1 MERRAIENWLL
12 RHDSDFA
19 LYEQMLTEEKPHRL
33 IANHEQLRDL
43 LGTYGPASLQRLRD
57 EALERYMR
65 AGIPTA
71 KDEEFKYTPLGDLR
85 EVEFQ
90 PAYGSNVFR
99 SDLLNTAVG
108 GIEAIT
114 LAFVNGEYAPEISTE
129 GALPK
134 GAIFCSMHD
143 ALEEHEE
150 LVLAHLGKVH
160 TLDKKLG
167 STNDERFRWLNTAYL
182 SEGAFLYLPKDAA
195 ISGLLHVLYVSRAD
209 HGPFA
214 AYPRT
219 LIVMEEGSEAKILE
233 SYVGLGGRYFTNAVT
248 EISLGK
254 NAHLEHTRFQMDS
267 LSATHV
273 GTLACEQGA
282 DSVLTS
288 NSAMFGGRVS
298 RLDANFWVGGEHA
311 ETWLNGTYV
320 GMGEQIVDNHTR
332 IDHAVPNCNSF
343 EVYKGIL
350 GGNAT
355 GVFNGKIFVYED
367 AQKTDA
373 KQTNQAIL
381 LSPTAQVNTKPQLEI
396 FADDVK
402 CTHGAT
408 VGQLR
413 EDARFYLRSRGIP
426 LAEANAILVYAFAA
440 EVLEKITVAPVR
452 EALEQALNR
461 RLDEATKTP
470 PSGE

>member
-1 MERRAIENWLL
+1 
-12 RHDSDFA
+12 
-19 LYEQMLTEEKPHRL
+19 MLTEEKPHSL
-33 IANHEQLRDL
+33 IANHEQLRGL
-43 LGTYGPASLQRLRD
+43 LGTYGPESLQRMRD
-57 EALERYMR
+57 DALERYMR
-65 AGIPTA
+65 AGVPTA
-71 KDEEFKYTPLGDLR
+71 KDEEFKYTPLSDLR
-85 EVEFQ
+85 EIEFK
-90 PAYGSNVFR
+90 PAYGSNIFR
-99 SDLLNTAVG
+99 NDLLGTPVG
-108 GIEAIT
+108 KIEAIT

-129 GALPK
+129 GAFPK
-134 GAIFCSMHD
+134 GALFCSLRE
-143 ALEEHEE
+143 ALEDHEDV
-150 LVLAHLGKVH
+150 VLRHLGKVH
-160 TLDKKLG
+160 TLDGKLG
-167 STNDERFRWLNTAYL
+167 TTNDERFRWLNTAYL

-195 ISGLLHVLYVSRAD
+195 APGLLHILYVSRAD

-214 AYPRT
+214 AHPRT
-219 LIVMEEGSEAKILE
+219 LIVLEDGAEAKVLE
-233 SYVGLGGRYFTNAVT
+233 SYVGMGGRYFTNAVT
-248 EISLGK
+248 EISLGQ
-254 NAHLEHTRFQMDS
+254 NTHLEHTRFQTES
-267 LSATHV
+267 LEAVHI
-273 GTLACEQGA
+273 GTLATEQGE

-288 NSAMFGGRVS
+288 NSAMFGAKTS
-298 RLDANFWVGGEHA
+298 RIDANFWVGGEHA

-320 GMGEQIVDNHTR
+320 GMGEQVVDNHTR
-332 IDHAVPNCNSF
+332 IDHALPNCNSF

-350 GGNAT
+350 GGQST

-440 EVLEKITVAPVR
+440 EVLEKITVDQVR
-452 EALEQALNR
+452 DALEQALNKK
-461 RLDEATKTP
+461 LDEGASSA

>member
-1 MERRAIENWLL
+1 
-12 RHDSDFA
+12 
-19 LYEQMLTEEKPHRL
+19 MLTQEKPHSL
-33 IANHEQLRDL
+33 ISNHEKIRSL
-43 LGTYGPASLQRLRD
+43 LGTYGPADLQRLRD
-57 EALERYMR
+57 DALERYMR
-65 AGIPTA
+65 AGLPTT
-71 KDEEFKYTPLGDLR
+71 KDEEFKYTPLPELR
-85 EVEFQ
+85 ETEFL
-90 PAYGSNVFR
+90 PSYGSNVFR
-99 SDLLNTAVG
+99 EDLTNTPVG

-134 GAIFCSMHD
+134 GVIFCSLRE
-143 ALEEHEE
+143 ALESHEE
-150 LVLAHLGKVH
+150 LVMRHLGKVH
-160 TLDKKLG
+160 LLDGKLG
-167 STNDERFRWLNTAYL
+167 TTNDERFRWLNTAYIG
-182 SEGAFLYLPKDAA
+182 EGAFLYLPKDAA
-195 ISGLLHVLYVSRAD
+195 VEGLLHVLYLNRAD

-214 AYPRT
+214 SHPRN
-219 LIVMEEGSEAKILE
+219 LIVMEEGSEVKILE
-233 SYVGLGGRYFTNAVT
+233 SYIGLGGKYFTNAVT
-248 EISLGK
+248 ELSLAR
-254 NAHLEHTRFQMDS
+254 NSHLEHTRFQMES
-267 LSATHV
+267 LDAVHI
-273 GTLACEQGA
+273 GAIAAEQSE

-288 NSAMFGGRVS
+288 NSAMFGAKTS

-350 GGNAT
+350 GGKST

-426 LAEANAILVYAFAA
+426 LAQADAILVYAFAA
-440 EVLEKITVAPVR
+440 EVLEKITIAPVR
-452 EALEQALNR
+452 EALEQALNKK
-461 RLDEATKTP
+461 LDEGATST

>member
-1 MERRAIENWLL
+1 
-12 RHDSDFA
+12 
-19 LYEQMLTEEKPHRL
+19 MLTEEKPHSL
-33 IANHEQLRDL
+33 IANHEQIRGL
-43 LGTYGPASLQRLRD
+43 LGTYGPGELQRLRD
-57 EALERYMR
+57 DALERYMR
-65 AGIPTA
+65 AGVPTTR
-71 KDEEFKYTPLGDLR
+71 DEEFKYTPLADLR
-85 EVEFQ
+85 DVEYL

-99 SDLLNTAVG
+99 TDLQNTPLG
-108 GIEAIT
+108 KIEAIT

-129 GALPK
+129 GVLPK
-134 GAIFCSMHD
+134 GAIFCSLRE
-143 ALEEHEE
+143 ALEEHPE
-150 LVLAHLGKVH
+150 LVLRHLGRVH
-160 TLDKKLG
+160 NLDDKLG
-167 STNDERFRWLNTAYL
+167 STNDERFRQLNTAYV

-195 ISGLLHVLYVSRAD
+195 LEHLVQILYVSRAD
-209 HGPFA
+209 HGAFA

-219 LIVMEEGSEAKILE
+219 LIVLEEGSEAKVLE
-233 SYVGLGGRYFTNAVT
+233 SYVGLGGQYFTNAVT
-248 EISLGK
+248 EISMAR
-254 NAHLEHTRFQMDS
+254 NSHFEHTRFQ
-267 LSATHV
+267 AE
-273 GTLACEQGA
+273 TLEAIHIGAIAAEQA
-282 DSVLTS
+282 EDSVLTA
-288 NSAMFGGRVS
+288 NNVMFGGKVA

-311 ETWLNGTYV
+311 ETWLNGAYV

-413 EDARFYLRSRGIP
+413 EDARFYLQSRGIP
-426 LAEANAILVYAFAA
+426 RRQADAILVYAFAA
-440 EVLEKITVAPVR
+440 EVLEKISIDAVR
-452 EALEQALNR
+452 DALELALNKK
-461 RLDEATKTP
+461 LDEGATST